1 LLQYISDLQLR
12 KEITAVTNIVEA
24 YHKFSKWFFFGGFG
38 VVMKNDPIEQEKT
51 IKYKDLIA
59 NAVLFQNVVDLTDI
73 LRDLQKQGY
82 LINREDVAVVSPYM
96 TAHVKRFGDYLIDMD
111 TVPPSLDEV
120 DSLVWA

>member
-1 LLQYISDLQLR
+1 
-12 KEITAVTNIVEA
+12 
-24 YHKFSKWFFFGGFG
+24 
-38 VVMKNDPIEQEKT
+38 MKNDPIEQEKT

-120 DSLVWA
+120 DSLMWA